1 MPIVRGMFQSHEIRA
16 RPVKP
21 APEEGD
27 EGPAF
32 ERVEG
37 DITRGLMVVCDHASN
52 ALPAAYGTLGLPP
65 SQFERHIAYDIG
77 AAQVARN
84 VARALGVPAVLS
96 RWSRLLIDINR
107 DRDDPTLV
115 MKLSDG
121 AVVPGNREV
130 DAAEIERRCRLYY
143 DSYHR
148 EVDRVI
154 DTGIEKGKP
163 PGILSI
169 HSFTPVW
176 KGVVRPWHAT
186 ILWDRDPRLPGALLA
201 ALKAENGLVIG
212 DNVPYSGELKGD
224 SMNRHGTRRGIAHGL
239 IEIRQDLIGHEAGV
253 ASWSEKLV
261 RIMTEIMNRGGFNE
275 IRHYGSKSD
284 RRRQASGQSHEI

>member
-1 MPIVRGMFQSHEIRA
+1 MFQSHEFIS
-16 RPVKP
+16 RPAKP
-21 APEEGD
+21 SREGD
-27 EGPAF
+27 GVLPAF
-32 ERVEG
+32 ERVDG
-37 DITRGLMVVCDHASN
+37 DICRGLLVVCDHASN
-52 ALPAAYGTLGLPP
+52 ALPEEYGTLGLPP

-77 AAQVARN
+77 AAQIARN
-84 VARALGVPAVLS
+84 VARSLGVPAVLS

-121 AVVPGNREV
+121 AVVPGNREI
-130 DAAEIERRCRLYY
+130 DDAEIQKRCRLFY
-143 DSYHR
+143 DGYHQ
-148 EVDRVI
+148 EVDRLI
-154 DTGIEKGKP
+154 DAGIERGKP

-239 IEIRQDLIGHEAGV
+239 IEIRQDLVGNGAGV
-253 ASWSEKLV
+253 AEWSDKLV
-261 RIMTEIMNRGGFNE
+261 RIMTAILAKGGFND

-284 RRRQASGQSHEI
+284 RD